1 MVQTTI
7 RIPEGLHQKLKKEA
21 REKGLSMNAYV
32 INLLWQQTDTKD

>member
-7 RIPEGLHQKLKKEA
+7 RIPEKLYQRLKKTA

-32 INLLWQQTDTKD
+32 ISLLWKQADTKD